1 MAMTQTVSQTAST
14 YVSRHRQQDGSLLI
28 PVLGLLAL
36 ALGASAF
43 ITYVLWPRWPDP
55 VVVADAPALPVT
67 VAGVAFNIP
76 PAAIRVPVQRRPGE
90 HERIDLAFLW
100 PSLDPPDAASN
111 SVVSPQIAPGT
122 ATKSLERLFV
132 TISAAG
138 DTLPPAE
145 RVRTIYPRYTSASP
159 MSGPDGLSILAFQD
173 GTPYQGE
180 DLIYDVA
187 TPDNFLVRCSR
198 HGAGPTPGMCL
209 YTQRIG
215 AADVIARFPRDW
227 LGDWRIVATKIER
240 LIINISHQAG

>member
-1 MAMTQTVSQTAST
+1 MTQTAST
-14 YVSRHRQQDGSLLI
+14 YAPRNRAHAGGLLF
-28 PVLGLLAL
+28 PVLALLVL

-55 VVVADAPALPVT
+55 VVVTDAPALPVT
-67 VAGVAFNIP
+67 VAGAAFNIP
-76 PAAIRVPVQRRPGE
+76 PAAMRVPVQRRPGE
-90 HERIDLAFLW
+90 HERVDLAFMW
-100 PSLDPPDAASN
+100 PSHDPPDPASN

-145 RVRTIYPRYTSASP
+145 RVKNIYPRYTSTSAVP
-159 MSGPDGLSILAFQD
+159 GPEGLSVLAFQD

-180 DLIYDVA
+180 DLIYDA
-187 TPDNFLVRCSR
+187 ETPGNFLVRCSR

-209 YTQRIG
+209 YSQRIN
-215 AADVIARFPRDW
+215 AADVIVRFPRDW
-227 LGDWRIVATKIER
+227 LGDWRIVAAKIER
-240 LIINISHQAG
+240 LINTITHQAD